1 MNNKLQL
8 QEIKRWLKTSL
19 KNKVSINNKTII
31 TYLMLGLVGVS
42 NIAFSG
48 WSYKSIRVNAE
59 GSNNAPNAVRS
70 LTVDFADGETKT
82 DNGSIIFAEGHRIN
96 TKLKNSVVIGY
107 AQGKKSQKL
116 EIDVENGDSEHSII
130 AIGSAKV
137 LSNPYLLGRTG
148 SGGQAVSIGSEV
160 VSTTQAVAIGNNTYA
175 LGASSIAIGNDD
187 NESYYD
193 NKISYYDYFNYL
205 KDLYT
210 VLNRDS
216 NSENNTSDST
226 GTSND
231 VYNTTYKSQYS
242 PNVAK
247 GKGSIAIGSRAL
259 AFNDGSTSLGTLAFA
274 LGKGAT
280 ALGTLS
286 RAEGEGSIAIGN
298 KTRNFADQA
307 LAIGNDSQIRYKG
320 GTAIGLKARSA
331 GEGAIAIGT
340 EVYSNASINN
350 SIRNVKNKSINE
362 IENYLN
368 NLTPNT
374 TTKSGIDGIVKNTN
388 DGSTNL
394 AKNAIAIGTKSA
406 AVGDNSIVLGRG
418 SFAFAKNSFALGSY
432 SYAESE
438 NGAAI
443 GIGAKSI
450 SYENSDNRN
459 NDNYMHNGKNAMA
472 IGNGALAT
480 LENSISIGVNS
491 KTDYSYNELLKPGW
505 LPNGATSIPSSG
517 KTGVISVGSKGFERR
532 LINLAPGYRG
542 TDAVNVDQLKSFEN
556 RLENKQYDS
565 GFTMQYISVEKNQ
578 GKAKEI
584 SDKLKLNSE
593 YIEYIDLREQLE
605 LIKARHK
612 FKDEEIVAETK
623 TTIETRIAELER
635 NPLIKTTAG
644 AMGTYTSDSLPTGTS
659 EQDKENNFK
668 EFYNN
673 LEAKKKEALKEET
686 KKPLFG
692 NKLLKDVLA
701 KTNYNNDGATGKDA
715 MAFGYRTEASGEAS
729 IAIGAPS
736 NPAGSTSNDV
746 ITKATGIRAIA
757 IGAGAVNTGE
767 YSVALGSN
775 SKVTVREGVAI
786 GDRAE
791 ATLEKSVA
799 IGSGSTVT
807 ANSGSGYLTNQAK
820 PEDGMVVSVGDRR
833 IQKLKDGSA
842 DDDAV
847 TVAQLKKLKEQTL
860 TRDNAKITIA
870 PDENGTQEFTIGS
883 TINLKTNDAWGSG
896 DGRFVGDNIE
906 TYKKDDGTIL
916 IGVKENSKFK
926 TISLNNKENNAI
938 DLTLSSDK
946 NGNLSLGNKKIINVG
961 EGSITSNSTDVVI
974 GKQLKATEDKI
985 ETLKGNAL
993 TKTEASTTYVTKT
1006 EAGNLKLKYAANK
1019 DAAKEVFLSSGLKF
1033 KDGTNTKAEVEDNG
1047 VVRFNLNKD
1056 LTGITSITSGEN
1068 KAKLTFGD
1076 NITVNSKKITGLS
1089 DATLSAS
1096 STDAVTGKQLNTTNT
1111 NVTNL
1116 TTKVGTIE
1124 SNITTLTN
1132 NGIKFKGDTGSEI
1145 TTKLGST
1152 LNIKGDDSSIT
1163 TNSSG
1168 AIIKISVKDGGI
1180 SKEKL
1185 SNDLKTTINNS
1196 LSKSD
1201 ANSTYAKKDASNI
1214 DENKYISKLNNGAS
1228 ITQPS
1233 GKLVK
1238 DSDVKNYLTTNYIT
1252 KTEVESKV
1260 NASKTIVEA
1269 STGSPITVSSSTSG
1283 SANKYT
1289 IGIDSDKLKEIAG
1302 TKEKG
1307 NVTSTDINVTNGD
1320 GRVIGN
1326 TELKLS
1332 IKNGA
1337 ITKEKLENDLK
1348 TKIEKIADDANG
1360 TYATKTELNSKANK
1374 DATNLSEA
1382 EITKWKEKL
1391 GVTNI
1396 DLSYK
1401 AGADAAAKTTTLSN
1415 GLHFKSDGGNLS
1427 VKSENNGV
1435 ITYSISQTD
1444 SINKNAGTTG
1454 NTNKLTTEKAVKD
1467 YVASEI
1473 AGINTILGNATLT
1486 LSKNGT
1492 EETEKINLKSDKLT
1506 VKGINGIDV
1515 SIADKGI
1522 TVKIDDTTKGKIDG
1536 ALSKTEAST
1545 TYITKTEAGNTYV
1558 TKTEVS
1564 NTKLKYAANKDTAKE
1579 VTLNTG
1585 LKFTNGTNTTAE
1597 VADNGVVKFNLN
1609 KDLTGITSITS
1620 GDNKAKLTLGD
1631 DDITVNSKK
1640 ITGLADAELS
1650 ASSTE
1655 AVTGKQL
1662 KSTEDKVTTLNTKV
1676 ETITNN
1682 ITTLTSGGI
1691 KFKGND
1697 NGEVTTA
1704 LGSKL
1709 NLVGEGVNSSDTFN
1723 SASGNIKVEKGTST
1737 DTLTFKLSKDLKNI
1751 KSIELKD
1758 GDKTS
1763 TLSINNE
1770 GDVTIGGNKVVT
1782 TNNIGAQT
1790 IGYKAGTD
1798 TAAKTTTLSNGLHF
1812 KSEGSNLSVKSENNG
1827 VITYSISQTDSINK
1841 NAGTTG
1847 NANKLTTEKAVK
1859 DYVASEIAGINTTV
1873 GNATLTLS
1881 KDGTE
1886 ETSKLNLKSDKLTV
1900 KGTNGIDVSI
1910 ADKAITVKIDD
1921 TTKGKIDGALSKTEA
1936 STTYITKTEAGNT
1949 YVTKTEVVNTKLKYA
1964 ANKDTAKEVTLNT
1977 GLKFTNGTNTT
1988 AEVAD
1993 NGVVK
1998 FNLNTDL
2005 TGITS
2010 ITSGENKAK
2019 LTFGDNIEINSKKIT
2034 GLADA
2039 ELSASSTDAVTGKQ
2053 LKSTEDKVTT
2063 LTTNVNN
2070 ISSNIT
2076 NLTSGGIKFKG
2087 NDNGEVTT
2095 ALGSTLNLVGEGVD
2109 STDTFNSA
2117 SGNIKV
2123 EKGTSTDTLTFKLS
2137 KDLKNIKSIE
2147 LKDGNKTS
2155 TLTINNE
2162 GDVTIGGNKVVTTN
2176 NIGAQSIG
2184 YKANGTGDKTTTLTN
2199 GFNFLNGTN
2208 TIAEISDNGGV
2219 KFNLNSTLT
2228 GITSITSGE
2237 NKAKLTLGDDDI
2249 SLNDKKITGI
2259 MNGSLSATS
2268 KDAITGSQLY
2278 DVLSKIEL
2286 IDKSGNIVKPKIN
2299 DITSKDGNTTK
2310 SETIVGGI
2318 NNIINTLNNGIT
2330 FAGVEGSS
2338 KQYLGSTLTIK
2349 NGDITNNNIK
2359 FKGENLITKYT
2370 NNAGD
2375 GTLTIGLK
2383 ESPTFKEVTIS
2394 DKATINGKEVATKD
2408 DLSNVNSAI
2417 TLNLTKDGTTNHG
2430 SVNLKDQKLK
2440 VTGED
2445 GLDVEI
2451 SGQDIKVKLGS
2462 EFKKKVDKIINN
2474 PADGKDGKNGTE
2486 ANSEGSKGITGKD
2499 GLNGKDLTDKVNALR
2514 NGEAGTV
2521 IFTNENGDRL
2531 YKGNDG
2537 KYYLKDQLNDN
2548 GTPKTGFE
2556 NSGIENPEL
2565 RLVNADG
2572 TTTKATTLNN
2582 LANGLAGITRDTD
2595 KPITPEKAKEVI
2607 TALLTQTT
2615 GLDKAVN
2622 VGDLQALA
2630 QAGLDFIGN
2639 DNTVSL
2645 HRALGKALQISG
2657 ERNTDETFE
2666 SASDNINVRVLE
2678 DATKNI
2684 SKLEI
2689 QLAKALKN
2697 IESIQNGDTK
2707 ITLDKD
2713 KSNVEIANG
2722 DKAKTTINEEG
2733 IKVIGKDGKDAVSI
2747 NGTDGTNGAS
2757 VIVKGKDGADGVT
2770 IKGGNGTDAPSID
2783 FAKKTENGNTT
2794 GTGTIT
2800 GLKDPDGNDK
2810 TAATTVNYVTNEI
2823 TKATTSLT
2831 DKGLKFVGNDGNEVT
2846 KKLGE
2851 TLSIKGEG
2859 VSSSDTFNSAS
2870 GNIKVSKGTDGL
2882 EIGLSKNIKNIE
2894 TIELKG
2900 KDGVNGTIGIDKG
2913 ELTLTK
2919 DSKTTKILTE
2929 ANIGDQK
2936 IKYKANDGTSKEVKL
2951 SDGFNFTNGEN
2962 TTAEVGDNGVVKV
2975 NVNSKLNN
2983 IESIAAKDST
2993 KGIEITNGDK
3003 AKTTINEDG
3012 IKVIGKDGK
3021 DAVTVNGTDGT
3032 NGASV
3037 IVKGKDG
3044 ADGVTIKGGNG
3055 TDTPSIDFAKK
3066 TENGNTTGTGTITG
3080 LKDPDGNDKTTATTV
3095 NYVTN
3100 AITNVTNTLTDK
3112 GLKFVGNDGNE
3123 VTKKLGETLSI
3134 KGEGVSSSDTFNS
3147 ASGNIKVSKVTD
3159 GLEIGLSKNIKNIE
3173 TIELKGKDG
3182 VNGTIGIDKG
3192 ELTLTKDSKTTKILT
3207 EANIGDQKIKYKAND
3222 GTSKEVKLSDGFNF
3236 TNGENTTAEIGDN
3249 GVVKVSVNSTL
3260 NKMKAINFENGKITG
3275 LATPDGKD
3283 VTSAANVAYVDKKV
3297 SNVEHLSNKALSGV
3311 ANAIAMA
3318 NLPQITANSEYNTS
3332 IGASYGTYNG
3342 ENSLAL
3348 GVSGVN
3354 NKANFLYRASASLN
3368 TKGNVAFG
3376 IGLGY
3381 QFGKKK
3387 DILENSKLSKLELK
3401 LNTLKEE
3408 NETNKSKVSELE
3420 VIIKEISKENDK
3432 LRKEINEKDIQN
3444 EYRVIRLEEQN
3455 IEMKNYLE
3463 KLILENQKNKEILE
3477 KLLKNSESK

>member
-1 MNNKLQL
+1 MKNKLQF

-48 WSYKSIRVNAE
+48 WSYKNIRVNAE

-193 NKISYYDYFNYL
+193 NKISYYDYLNYL

-274 LGKGAT
+274 LGKGST
-280 ALGTLS
+280 ALGTQS

-307 LAIGNDSQIRYKG
+307 LAVGNDSQIRQIG
-320 GTAIGLKARSA
+320 GTAVGLRARSA

-340 EVYSNASINN
+340 DVYANVSINN
-350 SIRNVKNKSINE
+350 GIRNVKTKGINE
-362 IENYLN
+362 IETILN
-368 NLTPNT
+368 NLQANT
-374 TTKSGIDGIVKNTN
+374 ITVNGISGIVKNTN
-388 DGSTNL
+388 EKVVDGSKTAITSAELKEMNKNIKL

-418 SFAFAKNSFALGSY
+418 SFAFGKNSFSLGSY
-432 SYAESE
+432 SYAEAE

-505 LPNGATSIPSSG
+505 VPEGTRSIPSSG
-517 KTGVISVGSKGFERR
+517 RTGVISVGSKGYERR
-532 LINLAPGYRG
+532 IVNVAPGYRG

-565 GFTMQYISVEKNQ
+565 GFTMQYISVEKNK

-623 TTIETRIAELER
+623 TEIETRIAELER
-635 NPLIKTTAG
+635 NPLIKRTAG
-644 AMGTYTSDSLPTGTS
+644 EMGTYTSDSLATGTS

-668 EFYNN
+668 AFYNN

-692 NKLLKDVLA
+692 NKLLKDILA
-701 KTNYNNDGATGKDA
+701 NTNYNNDGATGKDA
-715 MAFGYRTEASGEAS
+715 MAFGYRTEASGEAA

-736 NPAGSTSNDV
+736 DPAGSTSNDV
-746 ITKATGIRAIA
+746 ITKATGLRGIA
-757 IGAGAVNTGE
+757 IGAGAENTGK

-775 SKVTVREGVAI
+775 SKVTVDEGIAI

-799 IGSGSTVT
+799 IGSSSTVT
-807 ANSGSGYLTNQAK
+807 ATSGPGYLTNQAK
-820 PEDGMVVSVGDRR
+820 PEYGMVVSVGGRR
-833 IQKLKDGSA
+833 IQKLKDGAA

-883 TINLKTNDAWGSG
+883 TINLKTNDVWGSG

-906 TYKKDDGTIL
+906 TYKKNDGTIL
-916 IGVKENSKFK
+916 IGVKENPKFK
-926 TISLNNKENNAI
+926 TISLNNKENNAT
-938 DLTLSSDK
+938 DLILSSDK

-961 EGSITSNSTDVVI
+961 EGSISSNSTDVVI

-985 ETLKGNAL
+985 ETLKANAL

-1006 EAGNLKLKYAANK
+1006 EAGNIKLKYAANK
-1019 DAAKEVFLSSGLKF
+1019 DAAKEVLLSSGLKF
-1033 KDGTNTKAEVEDNG
+1033 TNGTNTTAEVADNG
-1047 VVRFNLNKD
+1047 VVKFNLNTD

-1076 NITVNSKKITGLS
+1076 NITVNSKKITGLV
-1089 DATLSAS
+1089 DAELSAS

-1132 NGIKFKGDTGSEI
+1132 KGIKFKGDTGSEI

-1201 ANSTYAKKDASNI
+1201 ADSTYAKKDASNI
-1214 DENKYISKLNNGAS
+1214 DETKYISKLNTGAS
-1228 ITQPS
+1228 IATPKE
-1233 GKLVK
+1233 KLVK

-1320 GRVIGN
+1320 GRIIGN

-1337 ITKEKLENDLK
+1337 ITKDKLENDLK

-1401 AGADAAAKTTTLSN
+1401 AGADTAAKKTTLSN

-1444 SINKNAGTTG
+1444 SINKTEGTTA
-1454 NTNKLTTEKAVKD
+1454 TNKLTTEKAVKD

-1473 AGINTILGNATLT
+1473 AGINTTVGNTTLT
-1486 LSKNGT
+1486 LSKDGT
-1492 EETEKINLKSDKLT
+1492 EETEKINLKTDKLT
-1506 VKGINGIDV
+1506 VKGTNGIDV
-1515 SIADKGI
+1515 SIADKAI

-1558 TKTEVS
+1558 TKTEVV
-1564 NTKLKYAANKDTAKE
+1564 NTKLKYAANTETAKE
-1579 VTLNTG
+1579 VSLSSG

-1609 KDLTGITSITS
+1609 TDLTGITSITS
-1620 GDNKAKLTLGD
+1620 GDNKAKLTFGD
-1631 DDITVNSKK
+1631 NDITVNSKK
-1640 ITGLADAELS
+1640 ITGLTDAELS
-1650 ASSTE
+1650 ASSTD

-1662 KSTEDKVTTLNTKV
+1662 KSTEDKVTTLTTNV
-1676 ETITNN
+1676 NNISSNITN
-1682 ITTLTSGGI
+1682 LTSGGI

-1763 TLSINNE
+1763 TLTINNE

-1790 IGYKAGTD
+1790 IGYKANGTG
-1798 TAAKTTTLSNGLHF
+1798 AKTTTL
-1812 KSEGSNLSVKSENNG
+1812 
-1827 VITYSISQTDSINK
+1827 
-1841 NAGTTG
+1841 
-1847 NANKLTTEKAVK
+1847 
-1859 DYVASEIAGINTTV
+1859 
-1873 GNATLTLS
+1873 
-1881 KDGTE
+1881 
-1886 ETSKLNLKSDKLTV
+1886 TSGFNFL
-1900 KGTNGIDVSI
+1900 
-1910 ADKAITVKIDD
+1910 
-1921 TTKGKIDGALSKTEA
+1921 
-1936 STTYITKTEAGNT
+1936 
-1949 YVTKTEVVNTKLKYA
+1949 
-1964 ANKDTAKEVTLNT
+1964 
-1977 GLKFTNGTNTT
+1977 NGTNTT
-1988 AEVAD
+1988 ATVD
-1993 NGVVK
+1993 NDGVVK

-2019 LTFGDNIEINSKKIT
+2019 LTLGDDNISLNDKKLT
-2034 GLADA
+2034 GLTDA
-2039 ELSASSTDAVTGKQ
+2039 TLSDSSTDAVTGKQ
-2053 LKSTEDKVTT
+2053 LKTTNDNVET

-2087 NDNGEVTT
+2087 NDNTEITT
-2095 ALGSTLNLVGEGVD
+2095 ALGSTLNLVGEGNVAGE
-2109 STDTFNSA
+2109 TA
-2117 SGNIKV
+2117 SDNIKV
-2123 EKGTSTDTLTFKLS
+2123 EKGTSTDKLTFKLS

-2147 LKDGNKTS
+2147 LKDGDKTS

-2176 NIGAQSIG
+2176 NIGSQSIG
-2184 YKANGTGDKTTTLTN
+2184 YKANGTGDKTTTLTT

-2228 GITSITSGE
+2228 GITSITSGD
-2237 NKAKLTLGDDDI
+2237 NKAKLTLGDDNI

-2349 NGDITNNNIK
+2349 NGDITNNNIN

-2462 EFKKKVDKIINN
+2462 DFKKKVDKIINN
-2474 PADGKDGKNGTE
+2474 PTDGKDGKNGTE
-2486 ANSEGSKGITGKD
+2486 ANSEGSKGATGKD
-2499 GLNGKDLTDKVNALR
+2499 GLNGKDLSDKVNALR

-2556 NSGIENPEL
+2556 NSGIANPEL

-2582 LANGLAGITRDTD
+2582 LANGLAGITHDTD

-2639 DNTVSL
+2639 NNTVSL
-2645 HRALGKALQISG
+2645 HRELGRALQISG

-2666 SASDNINVRVLE
+2666 SASDNINVKVLE

-2722 DKAKTTINEEG
+2722 DKAKTTINEDG
-2733 IKVIGKDGKDAVSI
+2733 IKVIGKDGKDAVTL

-2770 IKGGNGTDAPSID
+2770 IKGGNGTDAPTIS
-2783 FAKKTENGNTT
+2783 FATKDNK
-2794 GTGTIT
+2794 GTGIIT

-2823 TKATTSLT
+2823 AKATTSLT

-2870 GNIKVSKGTDGL
+2870 GNIKVSKVTDGL
-2882 EIGLSKNIKNIE
+2882 EIGLSKNLKNIE

-2962 TTAEVGDNGVVKV
+2962 TTAEIGDNGVVKV

-3021 DAVTVNGTDGT
+3021 DAVTLNGTDGT

-3055 TDTPSIDFAKK
+3055 TDAPTISFATKDNK
-3066 TENGNTTGTGTITG
+3066 GTGIITG
-3080 LKDPDGNDKTTATTV
+3080 LKDPDGNDKTAATTV

-3100 AITNVTNTLTDK
+3100 EIAKATTSLTDK

-3159 GLEIGLSKNIKNIE
+3159 GLEIGLSKNLKNIE

-3387 DILENSKLSKLELK
+3387 DILENSKLIKLEEKFNILK
-3401 LNTLKEE
+3401 QE
-3408 NETNKSKVSELE
+3408 NESNKSKVSELE
-3420 VIIKEISKENDK
+3420 VIVKEISKENDK

>member
-19 KNKVSINNKTII
+19 KNKVSINSKTII
-31 TYLMLGLVGVS
+31 TYLMLGLVGVGTIVEAAWS
-42 NIAFSG
+42 NQPVRIDGENNKKKMTVLEATQNVTG
-48 WSYKSIRVNAE
+48 R
-59 GSNNAPNAVRS
+59 GSVI
-70 LTVDFADGETKT
+70 FADHEKINNT
-82 DNGSIIFAEGHRIN
+82 DEHGNKKN
-96 TKLKNSVVIGY
+96 PLTNSVIIGFGDLD
-107 AQGKKSQKL
+107 ARGQSM
-116 EIDVENGDSEHSII
+116 EIDVKKEPETVRNGIV
-130 AIGSAKV
+130 AIGAVKV
-137 LSNPYLLGRTG
+137 SYNPFGAGDGLGKG
-148 SGGQAVSIGSEV
+148 SQAVAIGNDV
-160 VSTTQAVAIGNNTYA
+160 ASTSQAVAIGNNTYA
-175 LGASSIAIGNDD
+175 LGSSSIAIGNDD
-187 NESYYD
+187 NNEYRDKITDYD
-193 NKISYYDYFNYL
+193 YDEYLKALYNKI
-205 KDLYT
+205 
-210 VLNRDS
+210 DS
-216 NSENNTSDST
+216 GKVAYGT
-226 GTSND
+226 GSAPNAIF
-231 VYNTTYKSQYS
+231 S
-242 PNVAK
+242 PNVA
-247 GKGSIAIGSRAL
+247 GGQGSIAIGSRTL
-259 AFNDGSTSLGTLAFA
+259 AYKNGSTAIGTLAFA

-280 ALGTLS
+280 ALGTQS
-286 RAEGEGSIAIGN
+286 RAEGEGAIAIGN

-340 EVYSNASINN
+340 EIYANASINN
-350 SIRNVKNKSINE
+350 SIRNVKNKNINE

-368 NLTPNT
+368 NLNANT
-374 TTKSGIDGIVKNTN
+374 VKHHDIDGIVKNTN
-388 DGSTNL
+388 DGTTNL

-443 GIGAKSI
+443 GVGAKSI

-517 KTGVISVGSKGFERR
+517 KTGVISVGSKGYERR
-532 LINLAPGYRG
+532 IINVAPGYRG

-565 GFTMQYISVEKNQ
+565 GFTMQYISVEKNK

-659 EQDKENNFK
+659 EQDKEDNFK
-668 EFYNN
+668 AFYNT

-701 KTNYNNDGATGKDA
+701 NTNYNNDGATGKDA

-746 ITKATGIRAIA
+746 ITKATGLRGIA
-757 IGAGAVNTGE
+757 IGAGAVNTEE

-775 SKVTVREGVAI
+775 SKVTGKEGIAI

-807 ANSGSGYLTNQAK
+807 ATTDKGYLTDQSAPDK
-820 PEDGMVVSVGDRR
+820 SGMVVSVGGRR
-833 IQKLKDGSA
+833 IQKLKDGAA

-860 TRDNAKITIA
+860 TRDDAKITIA

-906 TYKKDDGTIL
+906 TYKKADGTIL
-916 IGVKENSKFK
+916 IGVKENPKFK

-985 ETLKGNAL
+985 ETLKVNAL

-1076 NITVNSKKITGLS
+1076 NITVNSKKITGLT
-1089 DATLSAS
+1089 DATLSDS
-1096 STDAVTGKQLNTTNT
+1096 STD
-1111 NVTNL
+1111 
-1116 TTKVGTIE
+1116 
-1124 SNITTLTN
+1124 
-1132 NGIKFKGDTGSEI
+1132 
-1145 TTKLGST
+1145 
-1152 LNIKGDDSSIT
+1152 
-1163 TNSSG
+1163 
-1168 AIIKISVKDGGI
+1168 
-1180 SKEKL
+1180 
-1185 SNDLKTTINNS
+1185 
-1196 LSKSD
+1196 
-1201 ANSTYAKKDASNI
+1201 
-1214 DENKYISKLNNGAS
+1214 
-1228 ITQPS
+1228 
-1233 GKLVK
+1233 
-1238 DSDVKNYLTTNYIT
+1238 
-1252 KTEVESKV
+1252 
-1260 NASKTIVEA
+1260 
-1269 STGSPITVSSSTSG
+1269 
-1283 SANKYT
+1283 
-1289 IGIDSDKLKEIAG
+1289 
-1302 TKEKG
+1302 
-1307 NVTSTDINVTNGD
+1307 
-1320 GRVIGN
+1320 
-1326 TELKLS
+1326 
-1332 IKNGA
+1332 
-1337 ITKEKLENDLK
+1337 
-1348 TKIEKIADDANG
+1348 
-1360 TYATKTELNSKANK
+1360 
-1374 DATNLSEA
+1374 
-1382 EITKWKEKL
+1382 
-1391 GVTNI
+1391 
-1396 DLSYK
+1396 
-1401 AGADAAAKTTTLSN
+1401 
-1415 GLHFKSDGGNLS
+1415 
-1427 VKSENNGV
+1427 
-1435 ITYSISQTD
+1435 
-1444 SINKNAGTTG
+1444 
-1454 NTNKLTTEKAVKD
+1454 
-1467 YVASEI
+1467 
-1473 AGINTILGNATLT
+1473 
-1486 LSKNGT
+1486 
-1492 EETEKINLKSDKLT
+1492 
-1506 VKGINGIDV
+1506 
-1515 SIADKGI
+1515 
-1522 TVKIDDTTKGKIDG
+1522 
-1536 ALSKTEAST
+1536 
-1545 TYITKTEAGNTYV
+1545 
-1558 TKTEVS
+1558 
-1564 NTKLKYAANKDTAKE
+1564 
-1579 VTLNTG
+1579 
-1585 LKFTNGTNTTAE
+1585 
-1597 VADNGVVKFNLN
+1597 
-1609 KDLTGITSITS
+1609 
-1620 GDNKAKLTLGD
+1620 
-1631 DDITVNSKK
+1631 
-1640 ITGLADAELS
+1640 
-1650 ASSTE
+1650 

-1709 NLVGEGVNSSDTFN
+1709 NLVGEGVESTDTFN

-1763 TLSINNE
+1763 TL
-1770 GDVTIGGNKVVT
+1770 
-1782 TNNIGAQT
+1782 
-1790 IGYKAGTD
+1790 
-1798 TAAKTTTLSNGLHF
+1798 
-1812 KSEGSNLSVKSENNG
+1812 
-1827 VITYSISQTDSINK
+1827 
-1841 NAGTTG
+1841 
-1847 NANKLTTEKAVK
+1847 
-1859 DYVASEIAGINTTV
+1859 
-1873 GNATLTLS
+1873 
-1881 KDGTE
+1881 
-1886 ETSKLNLKSDKLTV
+1886 
-1900 KGTNGIDVSI
+1900 
-1910 ADKAITVKIDD
+1910 
-1921 TTKGKIDGALSKTEA
+1921 
-1936 STTYITKTEAGNT
+1936 
-1949 YVTKTEVVNTKLKYA
+1949 
-1964 ANKDTAKEVTLNT
+1964 
-1977 GLKFTNGTNTT
+1977 
-1988 AEVAD
+1988 
-1993 NGVVK
+1993 
-1998 FNLNTDL
+1998 
-2005 TGITS
+2005 
-2010 ITSGENKAK
+2010 
-2019 LTFGDNIEINSKKIT
+2019 
-2034 GLADA
+2034 
-2039 ELSASSTDAVTGKQ
+2039 
-2053 LKSTEDKVTT
+2053 
-2063 LTTNVNN
+2063 
-2070 ISSNIT
+2070 
-2076 NLTSGGIKFKG
+2076 
-2087 NDNGEVTT
+2087 
-2095 ALGSTLNLVGEGVD
+2095 
-2109 STDTFNSA
+2109 
-2117 SGNIKV
+2117 
-2123 EKGTSTDTLTFKLS
+2123 
-2137 KDLKNIKSIE
+2137 
-2147 LKDGNKTS
+2147 
-2155 TLTINNE
+2155 TINNE
-2162 GDVTIGGNKVVTTN
+2162 GDVTIGGNEVVTTN
-2176 NIGAQSIG
+2176 NIGSQSIG
-2184 YKANGTGDKTTTLTN
+2184 YKANGTGDKTTTLTT

-2219 KFNLNSTLT
+2219 KFNLNSSLT
-2228 GITSITSGE
+2228 GITSITSGD

-2249 SLNDKKITGI
+2249 SLNDKKLTGVT
-2259 MNGSLSATS
+2259 NGLLSKTS
-2268 KDAITGSQLY
+2268 KDAINGSQLY

-2451 SGQDIKVKLGS
+2451 SGQDITVKLGS

-2474 PADGKDGKNGTE
+2474 PTDGKDGKNGTE
-2486 ANSEGSKGITGKD
+2486 ANSEGSKGATGKD

-2514 NGEAGTV
+2514 NGTAGSV
-2521 IFTNENGDRL
+2521 IFTNENGERL

-2537 KYYLKDQLNDN
+2537 KYYLKEQLNDN

-2556 NSGIENPEL
+2556 NQGIANPEL

-2630 QAGLDFIGN
+2630 QAGLYFTGN

-2645 HRALGKALQISG
+2645 HRALGRALQISG

-2666 SASDNINVRVLE
+2666 SASDNINVKVLE

-2713 KSNVEIANG
+2713 KSNVEIATG
-2722 DKAKTTINEEG
+2722 DKAKTTINEDG

-3003 AKTTINEDG
+3003 AKTTINEEG

-3055 TDTPSIDFAKK
+3055 TDAPSIDFAKK

-3080 LKDPDGNDKTTATTV
+3080 LKDPDGNDKTAATTV

-3100 AITNVTNTLTDK
+3100 EITKATTSLTDK

-3147 ASGNIKVSKVTD
+3147 ASGNIKVSKGTD

-3387 DILENSKLSKLELK
+3387 DVLENSKLSKLELK